1 MTVKYFNVKN
11 GLTAGVITLDATSGN
26 TSTTNL
32 TVTGE
37 TDLGTI
43 ANVTIDGGSNGYV
56 IVTDGSGNLSF
67 VDPAATQSVA
77 PMPTYIASGI
87 TTTISANYQGL
98 FGYPITIDGN
108 LEVDGVLVDVN
119 DATTPVGI
127 NGSVQYNDFGY
138 IGGDSTFTYSTATGT
153 VTSSN
158 LKTTPITVSAL
169 PSAST
174 VGAGT
179 RSFVTDSTTTTFLA
193 TVTGGGG
200 NAVPVV
206 SNGSNW
212 LVG

>member
-11 GLTAGVITLDATSGN
+11 GLSAGVITLDATSGN

-37 TDLGTI
+37 TDLGNI
-43 ANVTIDGGSNGYV
+43 ANIIIDGGSNGY
-56 IVTDGSGNLSF
+56 IITTDGAGNLSF

-119 DATTPVGI
+119 DNTVPAGN
-127 NGSVQYNDFGY
+127 NGFIQYNNFGY
-138 IGGDSTFTYSTATGT
+138 MGADANLTYTSATGALST
-153 VTSSN
+153 VTI
-158 LKTTPITVSAL
+158 KTTPKTVSGL
-169 PSAST
+169 PLASAA
-174 VGAGT
+174 GAGA
-179 RSFVTDSTTTTFLA
+179 RSFVTDSGTTTFLSV
-193 TVTGGGG
+193 VTGGGS
-200 NAVPVV
+200 NSVPEV